1 MRPHIAVPSGG
12 PNKKERAKKPALLV
26 SIRQTCSGP
35 LKAQHEDVIAAERR
49 RGGVTELERRIEGII
64 GPAAEGLGYELVRV
78 MLAGGGRDGRL
89 QIMAERIDGAA
100 MTVDDCERLSRTV
113 SAILDVEDPID
124 GAYTL
129 EVSSPGIDRPLVRRK
144 DWERW
149 IGHLARVELDEPL
162 DGRKRF
168 KGVLM
173 GLEGENARLRLEDG
187 AEVQLPLPRVSRAKL
202 VLTDALIAEA
212 GKLAAASDGAPPGAH

>member
-1 MRPHIAVPSGG
+1 
-12 PNKKERAKKPALLV
+12 
-26 SIRQTCSGP
+26 
-35 LKAQHEDVIAAERR
+35 
-49 RGGVTELERRIEGII
+49 VTELERRIGGLL

-89 QIMAERIDGAA
+89 QVMAERRDGGP
-100 MTVDDCERLSRTV
+100 MTIDDCERLSRTI
-113 SAILDVEDPID
+113 SAILDVEDPIA

-149 IGHLARVELDEPL
+149 TGHVARVELHEPL

-168 KGVLM
+168 KGVLL
-173 GLEGENARLRLEDG
+173 GLDGDDVRLRLEDG
-187 AEVQLPLPRVSRAKL
+187 TEVRLPLPRVWRGKL
-202 VLTDALIAEA
+202 VLTDALIAESN
-212 GKLAAASDGAPPGAH
+212 KMTAAAAGAPTGPH

>member
-1 MRPHIAVPSGG
+1 M
-12 PNKKERAKKPALLV
+12 
-26 SIRQTCSGP
+26 
-35 LKAQHEDVIAAERR
+35 
-49 RGGVTELERRIEGII
+49 TELERRIEGII

-89 QIMAERIDGAA
+89 QIMAERVDGAA

-173 GLEGENARLRLEDG
+173 GLDGENARLRLEDG

-212 GKLAAASDGAPPGAH
+212 GKLAAVSDGAPPGAH

>member
-1 MRPHIAVPSGG
+1 M
-12 PNKKERAKKPALLV
+12 
-26 SIRQTCSGP
+26 
-35 LKAQHEDVIAAERR
+35 
-49 RGGVTELERRIEGII
+49 TELERRIEGIV

-89 QIMAERIDGAA
+89 QIMAERRDGGP
-100 MTVDDCERLSRTV
+100 MTVEDCERLSRAA
-113 SAILDVEDPID
+113 SAILDVEDPIP

-149 IGHLARVELDEPL
+149 TGHVARVELVEPQ

-168 KGVLM
+168 KGVLL
-173 GLEGENARLRLEDG
+173 GLDGDDVCLRLEDG
-187 AEVQLPLPRVSRAKL
+187 AEVRLALPRVARAKL
-202 VLTDALIAEA
+202 VLTDALIAES
-212 GKLAAASDGAPPGAH
+212 GKMAADNGGPAPAH

>member
-1 MRPHIAVPSGG
+1 
-12 PNKKERAKKPALLV
+12 
-26 SIRQTCSGP
+26 
-35 LKAQHEDVIAAERR
+35 
-49 RGGVTELERRIEGII
+49 VTELERRIESLV

-78 MLAGGGRDGRL
+78 MLAGGARDGRL

-100 MTVDDCERLSRTV
+100 MTVDDCERLSRSV
-113 SAILDVEDPID
+113 SAILDVEDPIA

-149 IGHLARVELDEPL
+149 TGHLARIELGEPV

-168 KGVLM
+168 KGVLL
-173 GLEGENARLRLEDG
+173 GLDGEDVRVRLEDG
-187 AEVQLPLPRVSRAKL
+187 AEVRLPLTSVTRAKL
-202 VLTDALIAEA
+202 VLTDALIADSAKMA
-212 GKLAAASDGAPPGAH
+212 GDDAPAAAH